1 MKSFQIILL
10 LLITLFP
17 MSYVSSQ
24 ELPENLDKL
33 VKNPELLK
41 AMDKLATDDSKAA
54 KMNLMSELNKANYLV
69 PVLSE
74 ELNKNSADDKGMIS
88 LNKNSDIKVLSMSDG
103 RGNQFMPVFTD
114 IGSAEKWSTDK
125 EFKTIAMPAEKVWK
139 FVLSKNE
146 YDGVVVNPG
155 KKALPLKKD
164 AIRYLNSKSK

>member
-1 MKSFQIILL
+1 M
-10 LLITLFP
+10 FP
-17 MSYVSSQ
+17 LSYLSGQ
-24 ELPENLDKL
+24 QLPENLDKL

-41 AMDKLATDDSKAA
+41 AMDKLATDDSRET

-69 PVLSE
+69 PVISE
-74 ELNKNSADDKGMIS
+74 DLDKSKADNKGMIN
-88 LNKNSDIKVLSMSDG
+88 LNENSDIRVLSMTDG

-114 IGSAEKWSTDK
+114 MSSAEKWPTDK
-125 EFKTIAMPAEKVWK
+125 KFKTIAMPADKVWT

-146 YDGVVVNPG
+146 YDGIVVNPG